1 MQGLPYNETA
11 INGNQAN
18 FACIG
23 ESIPAPHVEWLK
35 DNKPLNNTNVRTSGN
50 LERTSRL
57 TISAVKYK
65 DRGEYTCVFRN
76 YRGDASSKVHLVV
89 YGRFIMSKIC

>member
-1 MQGLPYNETA
+1 M
-11 INGNQAN
+11 
-18 FACIG
+18 
-23 ESIPAPHVEWLK
+23 PHVEWLK
-35 DNKPLNNTNVRTSGN
+35 DNKTLNNTNVRTSGN
-50 LERTSRL
+50 LERTSHL

-65 DRGEYTCVFRN
+65 DRGEYTCVFSN